1 MEDRIQKAVEL
12 FKSGYN
18 CSQSVVAAFADMYG
32 FTQEQAL
39 RMGASFGGGIGRMRE
54 TCGAACGMFL
64 VAGLETGATE
74 ATDREGKAANYAV
87 VQELAAEF
95 KKIFAQ
101 TYLWIL
107 LLLLYSPIVIIV
119 IYSFTEAKVLGN
131 WTGFSTKLYSSLF
144 TTGAHHSLM
153 NALINTITI
162 ALLAATASTLL
173 GSIAAIGIFNLKA
186 RSRKAIGFVNSI
198 PILNGDIIT
207 GISLFLLFNSIF
219 FIISLLT

>member
-1 MEDRIQKAVEL
+1 MEDRVQKAVEL

-95 KKIFAQ
+95 KKRNGSLICGELLGLKKKEPVSNVPEERTAQ
-101 TYLWIL
+101 YYSKRPCAKMVEEDPVRWIL
-107 LLLLYSPIVIIV
+107 
-119 IYSFTEAKVLGN
+119 AR
-131 WTGFSTKLYSSLF
+131 
-144 TTGAHHSLM
+144 
-153 NALINTITI
+153 LI
-162 ALLAATASTLL
+162 
-173 GSIAAIGIFNLKA
+173 
-186 RSRKAIGFVNSI
+186 R
-198 PILNGDIIT
+198 
-207 GISLFLLFNSIF
+207 
-219 FIISLLT
+219 